1 MYAKR
6 GGMNSHKSVLLFL
19 GSCFLYGVSL
29 STDQASICASL
40 PLESGSLCQMGRA
53 SADRPILMPLVQMP
67 DEARIVKCQQ
77 AIAEQLHKNARTRL
91 LVRGATLLGVCA
103 ICSSFF
109 APTKKMAG
117 DLVNAVRRRFSGVKV
132 DEPLPQCKLDQKK
145 IQETIEYTYKELNA
159 PWWHKV
165 FEVMGYS
172 SLGFFV
178 TQQLERASD
187 ALAISLFY
195 PVTLRWF
202 IEHSHPIIVARTTF
216 LEAKSAQEGAQEVTI
231 TRSPYLEEIER
242 FVSVCSDPKALS
254 GQAHDTQ
261 TYCVITGINSFIDQ
275 LEKVLGFIG
284 YQQQHAAPAAA
295 DQIAVTLAA
304 LYASAQHFCVSVQEI
319 LQSSGPSLT
328 DKKRSMVILLRD
340 MKAELSRFIVDRLYR
355 LESEE

>member
-1 MYAKR
+1 MSLPLREGYRLLYAKR

-40 PLESGSLCQMGRA
+40 PLESGSRCRMGGA
-53 SADRPILMPLVQMP
+53 SADRPILMPLIQMP
-67 DEARIVKCQQ
+67 DEARIVKYQQ
-77 AIAEQLHKNARTRL
+77 TSERRLQKNARNRL
-91 LVRGATLLGVCA
+91 LMRAVTVLGVGAVCYN
-103 ICSSFF
+103 FF
-109 APTKKMAG
+109 GPAKNFVGGLLRAKKQ
-117 DLVNAVRRRFSGVKV
+117 DQ
-132 DEPLPQCKLDQKK
+132 PLPHQLDQHM
-145 IQETIEYTYKELNA
+145 IDCLYEQINA

-187 ALAISLFY
+187 ALAESLFY

-216 LEAKSAQEGAQEVTI
+216 LEGKTTQEGAQEVTI

-284 YQQQHAAPAAA
+284 YQQQHAVPAAA
-295 DQIAVTLAA
+295 GQIAVTRTA
-304 LYASAQHFCVSVQEI
+304 LYENAQHFCACVQEI
-319 LQSSGPSLT
+319 LQSSSSSLA
-328 DKKRSMVILLRD
+328 DKKRSLVILLQD
-340 MKAELSRFIVDRLYR
+340 MKAELSRLIVDRLYR